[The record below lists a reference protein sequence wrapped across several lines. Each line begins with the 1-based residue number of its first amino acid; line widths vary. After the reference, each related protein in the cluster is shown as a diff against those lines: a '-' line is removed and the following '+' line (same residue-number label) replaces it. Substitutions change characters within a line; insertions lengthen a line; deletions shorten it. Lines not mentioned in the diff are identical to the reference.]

1 MHLNLPALLILLAAS
16 VAARDLDLLN
26 FNHKKGNARNARDFL
41 SFNRRKLGHGD
52 GDDDDN
58 YLFMPDMSARCLF
71 GAATTF
77 ASGDL
82 LDLEELINE
91 DPEFIVENDVFIG
104 LDFGA
109 NTTTI
114 EAYEDVCNMLGGRT
128 LSISVEYSDECN
140 ESMVG
145 GFMVQGLP
153 LCVPRAPVCNETDV
167 SSLGKAVAE
176 SFESFVGECT
186 YTAIEIES
194 DDDDG
199 QGGDDL
205 QFPNVTDTCLED
217 MFKILLVNDIYDIG
231 ERDYIGWIVDET
243 TGDFT
248 GNNTALE
255 EFTDDCESADGRIVE
270 ISSDNHSDEC
280 EDQPYMSSAP
290 GCVSSSC
297 DDGEAELVMNYFL
310 PRFVHVN
317 NSACAGET
325 VSIDDSGPSTTNSS
339 KATKGTKG
347 QKAGKR
353 PPKAHGGS
361 KGGRSSNL
369 RK

>member
-26 FNHKKGNARNARDFL
+26 FNHKGNARNARDFL
-41 SFNRRKLGHGD
+41 SFNRRKLDHSDDNYGS
-52 GDDDDN
+52 GDDDDDN
-58 YLFMPDMSARCLF
+58 ILIPDMSAWCYF
-71 GAATTF
+71 GLVATF

-82 LDLEELINE
+82 EELIDGNQ
-91 DPEFIVENDVFIG
+91 EFIFEDDVVIG
-104 LDFGA
+104 YDFGA

-128 LSISVEYSDECN
+128 LSISIEYSDECDI
-140 ESMVG
+140 SMVR
-145 GFMVQGLP
+145 GFPQ
-153 LCVPRAPVCNETDV
+153 CVPRAPVCNEADV
-167 SSLGKAVAE
+167 SSLGKALAE
-176 SFESFVGECT
+176 GFEGECT
-186 YTAIEIES
+186 YTAFEIDS
-194 DDDDG
+194 GDDDG
-199 QGGDDL
+199 QEGDDL
-205 QFPNVTDTCLED
+205 GPNVSDTCFED
-217 MFKILLVNDIYDIG
+217 MFKILLVNNIYDIG

-255 EFTDDCESADGRIVE
+255 EFTHYCESADGRIVE

-310 PRFVHVN
+310 QRYIHVN
-317 NSACAGET
+317 NATCAGET

-353 PPKAHGGS
+353 PHKAPGGS